1 MMFFR
6 RSWLSVLGS
15 TLWISCLLTP
25 VIAEKPEDLQKL
37 LATKQCPFCDLSGAG
52 LVLANLTGANLAGA
66 NLAGANL
73 NQANLTG
80 ANLSGANLSGTSLQQ
95 ANLTGANLKGA
106 ILNGTDLRG
115 AYLTN
120 AQLTATNLDSAF
132 MQGAIGTPLEAGSP
146 DLFYGWG
153 LLETRKGQYRSALAH
168 YRKALEID
176 PQFAPA
182 YLGRGVA
189 YLRLGDEKAAKQN
202 VEYAAQLFEKEENPE
217 GYAATQDFLKNLQA
231 MQDARNNG
239 AGTPQLD
246 AIVRGV
252 ASLALQ
258 FLLR

>member
-1 MMFFR
+1 MVSLRPWFGLFGGVLVWSGSFF
-6 RSWLSVLGS
+6 
-15 TLWISCLLTP
+15 TP
-25 VIAEKPEDLQKL
+25 AIAENPEDLQKL

-52 LVLANLTGANLAGA
+52 LVLANLRGANLAGA
-66 NLAGANL
+66 NLSGANL
-73 NQANLTG
+73 NQANLAGANLTG
-80 ANLSGANLSGTSLQQ
+80 ANLTGTSLQQ

-106 ILNGTDLRG
+106 IMDGTDLRG
-115 AYLTN
+115 AYLSN

-132 MQGAIGTPLEAGSP
+132 MQGAIGTPTEAGSP
-146 DLFYGWG
+146 ELFYGWG

-168 YRKALEID
+168 YRKALDIN

-189 YLRLGDEKAAKQN
+189 YLRLGDENAAKQN
-202 VEYAAQLFEKEENPE
+202 VEYAAQLFEKEDNQE
-217 GYAATQDFLKNLQA
+217 GYTATQDFLKNLQA